1 VSKGIESNAGDWQ
14 DQRAHGGEVGL
25 VLLDE
30 RALSKLKWRSRR
42 GMLENDLF
50 VERFFAR
57 YESCLT
63 KDDEAGMYA
72 LMDLSDNDLMDV
84 LLSRKRLDEVEIRD
98 LQSSNGLVTKA
109 QVENVLT
116 MLMNKDI

>member
-1 VSKGIESNAGDWQ
+1 MYLS
-14 DQRAHGGEVGL
+14 
-25 VLLDE
+25 E
-30 RALSKLKWRSRR
+30 RDLSKLKWRSRR

-50 VERFFAR
+50 VERFFTR

-72 LMDLSDNDLMDV
+72 LMDLSDNDLMDL

-98 LQSSNGLVTKA
+98 VQSSHGGVTQA
-109 QVENVLT
+109 QVKNVLT

>member
-1 VSKGIESNAGDWQ
+1 MSGNT
-14 DQRAHGGEVGL
+14 
-25 VLLDE
+25 LLDE

-57 YESCLT
+57 YQNVLT
-63 KDDEAGMYA
+63 KDDEAGLYA
-72 LMDLSDNDLMDV
+72 LMDLSDNDLMD
-84 LLSRKRLDEVEIRD
+84 LLLARKRLDEVEIRD

>member
-1 VSKGIESNAGDWQ
+1 
-14 DQRAHGGEVGL
+14 

-30 RALSKLKWRSRR
+30 RELSKLKWRSRR

-50 VERFFAR
+50 VDRFFSR

-72 LMDLSDNDLMDV
+72 LMDLSDNDLMDL
-84 LLSRKRLDEVEIRD
+84 LLSRKQLSEVEIRD
-98 LQSSNGLVTKA
+98 LQSSNGWVTKA
-109 QVENVLT
+109 QVENVLM
-116 MLMNKDI
+116 MLKQK

>member
-1 VSKGIESNAGDWQ
+1 
-14 DQRAHGGEVGL
+14 

-57 YESCLT
+57 YETALT
-63 KDDEAGMYA
+63 TDDEAGLYA
-72 LMDLSDNDLMDV
+72 LMDLSDNDLMDL
-84 LLSRKRLDEVEIRD
+84 LLSRKQLDEVEIRD
-98 LQSSNGLVTKA
+98 LQSNNGLVTHK
-109 QVENVLT
+109 QVADVLT
-116 MLMNKDI
+116 KLMNKN

>member
-1 VSKGIESNAGDWQ
+1 M
-14 DQRAHGGEVGL
+14 
-25 VLLDE
+25 LLDE

-50 VERFFAR
+50 IARFFAR
-57 YESCLT
+57 FESVLT
-63 KDDEAGMYA
+63 KDDEAGLYA

-98 LQSSNGLVTKA
+98 LQSTNGTVTTA

-116 MLMNKDI
+116 MLTKT